1 MSTINR
7 TGSLGGSA
15 PLMPDGGE
23 IHPVGVPVL
32 IPNVSVSALEPT
44 EAAASF
50 NPSTRRIKSG
60 IEPLTQFLGV
70 ALTAGN
76 PAWTGDPVPKMRA
89 LQKKLLEQG
98 MALSGESRGVLLSA
112 ISVVEGNI
120 QLRRRLY
127 QHHMAEQQL
136 ITEREGKK
144 S

>member
-1 MSTINR
+1 MNAIVR
-7 TGSLGGSA
+7 TGLPNGGL
-15 PLMPDGGE
+15 PLTPDGGE
-23 IHPVGVPVL
+23 IHPVG
-32 IPNVSVSALEPT
+32 IPRLVENVSVSLLEPN

-50 NPSTRRIKSG
+50 NPALRRIKSG
-60 IEPLTQFLGV
+60 IEPLTQLLGV

-98 MALSGESRGVLLSA
+98 MALADDKRGVLLSA

-120 QLRRRLY
+120 QLRLRLY
-127 QHHMAEQQL
+127 QHHMSELQL
-136 ITEREGKK
+136 TNDREGKK

>member
-1 MSTINR
+1 MSAVNR
-7 TGSLGGSA
+7 TGPLNGGL

-32 IPNVSVSALEPT
+32 VANVSVSALEPT

-50 NPSTRRIKSG
+50 NPATRRVKSG

-70 ALTAGN
+70 ALTSGN

-98 MALSGESRGVLLSA
+98 MALSGERRGVMLSA

-120 QLRRRLY
+120 QLRLRLY
-127 QHHMAEQQL
+127 QHHMAELQ
-136 ITEREGKK
+136 IVNDREGKK

>member
-1 MSTINR
+1 MSAIGR
-7 TGSLGGSA
+7 TGQPNGGF
-15 PLMPDGGE
+15 PLSTDGGE
-23 IHPVGVPVL
+23 IHPVGVPPLVAN
-32 IPNVSVSALEPT
+32 ISVSGLEPI

-50 NPSTRRIKSG
+50 NPTLRRIKSG

-98 MALSGESRGVLLSA
+98 MALSGEKRGVMLSA
-112 ISVVEGNI
+112 IAVVEGNI
-120 QLRRRLY
+120 QLRLRLY
-127 QHHMAEQQL
+127 QHHMAELQL
-136 ITEREGKK
+136 VSDREGKK

>member
-1 MSTINR
+1 MNPVVR
-7 TGSLGGSA
+7 TGLPNGGL
-15 PLMPDGGE
+15 PLSPDGGE
-23 IHPVGVPVL
+23 IHPVGVPQLV
-32 IPNVSVSALEPT
+32 PNVSVSLLEPP

-50 NPSTRRIKSG
+50 NPTLRRIKSG

-98 MALSGESRGVLLSA
+98 MALSGDQRSVLLSA
-112 ISVVEGNI
+112 IAVVEGNI
-120 QLRRRLY
+120 QLRLRLY
-127 QHHMAEQQL
+127 QHHMAELQL
-136 ITEREGKK
+136 ASEREGKK